1 MTDDMAKYYFR
12 TLSFLALTLFFMTAC
27 SSGSDD
33 STPIVPTTGTMTVSQ
48 SGSTATPQNPAKSSA
63 GTPAAVTLSQKS
75 SYNDPDGSVYTCEPK
90 ATVTLTTKEPQ
101 VKAKSFAE
109 LTTIQQNISQTQ
121 QGQNPVTYQTT
132 QTFTLGGQ
140 TLTFELSHEVYTY
153 TTSTKQQVEMPY
165 LKLSAAKNGEA
176 KTETRSTSGA
186 EIAVTGIRLIPV
198 ATRGSYTT
206 EQAYKVHVSFTV
218 DATAMNAS
226 TPQSQTLSFE
236 ASYNAI
242 VETTTEYADPQ
253 TTFSYTLYTQG
264 TASTQ
269 SPFTM
274 DDQAQQMT
282 TAWEQVA
289 QYTYFSLDELA
300 TKVITREPKANVK
313 LFTSKD
319 TLWATT
325 KDELEKFV
333 ATDAVITQ
341 EGTSPLVTKGQKTF
355 SIAGKDISLNWS
367 YETYDNVNAEGTEVA
382 MPHLEL
388 SEPQIV
394 SVQATEL
401 PNVTIP
407 GKATKVYEVE
417 ICLSQELKSVDAPE
431 DKVETVEYIV
441 KCIGIIEVKLA
452 KVVYRK
458 DWEWVEPHDNI
469 MLAYYPMVHR
479 DRIYS
484 TGEIFTD
491 TFRDYGHVAFITS
504 STQPEIS
511 ELGGGERDEEGV
523 KFFYK
528 VGTKTNIADSIIT
541 MTGSVS
547 VPDFSLVQ
555 RTVDCVTGVDS
566 FIYRYSTAGEWEKYV
581 EGKCYTDLDIP
592 LEGVEIIGADS
603 VSKKPSGW
611 YFYAPTYDH
620 ERSYAYNNHFEI
632 IKLFLRVCVYD
643 QFLVIDGQMINF
655 LEFRKPA
662 KFNFTEKRISMP
674 NGAPGLAIKY
684 EAHLEF
690 LGRNFYGAITDTIYQ
705 QKPTAPQGAAAPSVR
720 QQNMRRSAPVWHDPS
735 PRRSQPLRLPPPY
748 RDLPTFEY
756 GGDPFTPKR

>member
-1 MTDDMAKYYFR
+1 MTDDMAKHFFR
-12 TLSFLALTLFFMTAC
+12 TLSFLALTLFLMTAC

-33 STPIVPTTGTMTVSQ
+33 STPIVPTTGTITVSQ

-90 ATVTLTTKEPQ
+90 ATVTLTTKESQ

-140 TLTFELSHEVYTY
+140 TLTFDLSHEVYTY

-206 EQAYKVHVSFTV
+206 EQAYEVRVSFAV

-236 ASYNAI
+236 ASYDAI

-300 TKVITREPKANVK
+300 TKVVTREPKANVT
-313 LFTSKD
+313 LVASKD
-319 TLWATT
+319 TLWATD
-325 KDELEKFV
+325 KEQLEKLV

-367 YETYDNVNAEGTEVA
+367 YETYDNVNAEGTDVA

-394 SVQATEL
+394 SAKATEL

-407 GKATKVYEVE
+407 GKAAKVYEVE
-417 ICLSQELKSVDAPE
+417 IRLSQELKSVDAPE
-431 DKVETVEYIV
+431 SKSETIEYIV
-441 KCIGIIEVKLA
+441 KCIGVIEVKLA

-458 DWEWVEPHDNI
+458 DWEWVDSHDNI
-469 MLAYYPMVHR
+469 LLAYYPMVHR

-484 TGEIFTD
+484 TGETFTD
-491 TFRDYGHVAFITS
+491 TFRDYGHLASSHMAFSI
-504 STQPEIS
+504 
-511 ELGGGERDEEGV
+511 GGEPVQTVSD
-523 KFFYK
+523 
-528 VGTKTNIADSIIT
+528 GTLVRTMWPDDYRDSIHIR
-541 MTGSVS
+541 SFSAS
-547 VPDFSLVQ
+547 VPNLSKVFDVYAYEG
-555 RTVDCVTGVDS
+555 D
-566 FIYRYSTAGEWEKYV
+566 IPEYRYITPLPGAWDEYIMDKTYEN
-581 EGKCYTDLDIP
+581 LDIS
-592 LEGVEIIGADS
+592 LEGVEVTGANS
-603 VSKKPSGW
+603 SSSKPSGW
-611 YFYAPTYDH
+611 Y
-620 ERSYAYNNHFEI
+620 AYMPDCLYNSFVCIYNDEFRLLQGEMHI
-632 IKLFLRVCVYD
+632 LFYD
-643 QFLVIDGQMINF
+643 QFLVIDGQMITF
-655 LEFRKPA
+655 LEYRGPMHFSYHKD
-662 KFNFTEKRISMP
+662 NITMP
-674 NGAPGLAIKY
+674 NGAPGFVYTTEFRQKF
-684 EAHLEF
+684 LEK
-690 LGRNFYGAITDTIYQ
+690 NFYISRVDSIYQ
-705 QKPTAPQGAAAPSVR
+705 QKSTAPQAAAAPSVR
-720 QQNMRRSAPVWHDPS
+720 QQNMRRSAPVWHGPS

>member
-12 TLSFLALTLFFMTAC
+12 TLSFLALTLFLMTSC

-140 TLTFELSHEVYTY
+140 TLTFDLSHEVYTY

-186 EIAVTGIRLIPV
+186 EIAVTGILLIPV

-206 EQAYKVHVSFTV
+206 EQAYEVHVSFTV

-325 KDELEKFV
+325 KEELEKFV

-355 SIAGKDISLNWS
+355 SIKGKDILFDWS
-367 YETYDNVNAEGTEVA
+367 YESYDKVIAEGTEVA
-382 MPHLEL
+382 MPHLEF

-417 ICLSQELKSVDAPE
+417 IRLSQVLKSVDALE
-431 DKVETVEYIV
+431 SKSETIEYVV
-441 KCIGIIEVKLA
+441 KCIGAIEVKLV

-458 DWEWVEPHDNI
+458 DWEWRDSHDN
-469 MLAYYPMVHR
+469 MLLAYYPMVYR

-484 TGEIFTD
+484 TGETFTD
-491 TFRDYGHVAFITS
+491 TFRDYGHLASSYMAFSI
-504 STQPEIS
+504 
-511 ELGGGERDEEGV
+511 GGEPVQTVSD
-523 KFFYK
+523 
-528 VGTKTNIADSIIT
+528 GTLIRTMWPDDYRDSIHIR
-541 MTGSVS
+541 SFSAS
-547 VPDFSLVQ
+547 VPNLSKVFDVFEAEGITPEHSYN
-555 RTVDCVTGVDS
+555 TPPPG
-566 FIYRYSTAGEWEKYV
+566 AWEEYILDKDY
-581 EGKCYTDLDIP
+581 EGQDIS
-592 LEGVEIIGADS
+592 LEGVEVIGANS
-603 VSKKPSGW
+603 TSAKPSGW
-611 YFYAPTYDH
+611 YAYCPDH
-620 ERSYAYNNHFEI
+620 DYCSFVCIYGDEFRLLQGEMHI
-632 IKLFLRVCVYD
+632 LFDD
-643 QFLVIDGQMINF
+643 QFLIIDGQMITF
-655 LEFRKPA
+655 LEYRGPMQFSYHKDYI
-662 KFNFTEKRISMP
+662 TMP
-674 NGAPGLAIKY
+674 NGAPGFVYTTEFRQKF
-684 EAHLEF
+684 LEK
-690 LGRNFYGAITDTIYQ
+690 NFYISRVDSIYQ
-705 QKPTAPQGAAAPSVR
+705 QKPTAPQAAAAPSVR

>member
-1 MTDDMAKYYFR
+1 MTDDMAKHFFR

-33 STPIVPTTGTMTVSQ
+33 STPIVPTTGTITVSQ

-90 ATVTLTTKEPQ
+90 ATVTLTTKESQ

-140 TLTFELSHEVYTY
+140 TLTFDLSHEVYTY

-176 KTETRSTSGA
+176 KAETRSTSGA

-206 EQAYKVHVSFTV
+206 EQAYEVRVSFAV

-236 ASYNAI
+236 ASYDAI

-300 TKVITREPKANVK
+300 TKVVTREPKANVT
-313 LFTSKD
+313 LVASKD
-319 TLWATT
+319 TLWATD
-325 KDELEKFV
+325 KEQLEKLV

-367 YETYDNVNAEGTEVA
+367 YETYDNVNAEGTDVA

-394 SVQATEL
+394 SAKATEL

-407 GKATKVYEVE
+407 GKAAKVYEVE
-417 ICLSQELKSVDAPE
+417 IRLSQELKSVDAPE
-431 DKVETVEYIV
+431 SKSETIEYVV
-441 KCIGIIEVKLA
+441 KCIGAIEVKLV

-458 DWEWVEPHDNI
+458 DWEWRDSHDNI
-469 MLAYYPMVHR
+469 LLAYYPMVHR

-484 TGEIFTD
+484 TGETFTD
-491 TFRDYGHVAFITS
+491 TFRDYGHLASSYMEFIGTDSVKDVSDGKVRCSMS
-504 STQPEIS
+504 SEDY
-511 ELGGGERDEEGV
+511 R
-523 KFFYK
+523 
-528 VGTKTNIADSIIT
+528 DSIHVICF
-541 MTGSVS
+541 SAAVPNLSKVIDVFEVS
-547 VPDFSLVQ
+547 GDMP
-555 RTVDCVTGVDS
+555 VDCYITPPPG
-566 FIYRYSTAGEWEKYV
+566 AWEEYILDKDY
-581 EGKCYTDLDIP
+581 EGQDIS
-592 LEGVEIIGADS
+592 LEGVEVVGANS
-603 VSKKPSGW
+603 TSAKTSGW
-611 YFYAPTYDH
+611 Y
-620 ERSYAYNNHFEI
+620 AYCPDYLYHSF
-632 IKLFLRVCVYD
+632 VCVYGDETRFDGAMHIHFYD
-643 QFLVIDGQMINF
+643 QFLIIDGQMITF
-655 LEFRKPA
+655 LEYRGPMQ
-662 KFNFTEKRISMP
+662 FNYHKDYITMP
-674 NGAPGLAIKY
+674 NGAPGFVY
-684 EAHLEF
+684 TTEFRQRFLEK
-690 LGRNFYGAITDTIYQ
+690 NFYFSRVDSIYQ
-705 QKPTAPQGAAAPSVR
+705 QKPTAPQAAAAPSVR
-720 QQNMRRSAPVWHDPS
+720 QHNMRRSASVWHDPS

>member
-90 ATVTLTTKEPQ
+90 ATVTLTTKESQ

-140 TLTFELSHEVYTY
+140 TLTFELCHEVYTY

-355 SIAGKDISLNWS
+355 SIKGKDILFDWS
-367 YETYDNVNAEGTEVA
+367 YESYDKVIAEGTEVA

-394 SVQATEL
+394 SIQATEL

-407 GKATKVYEVE
+407 GKAAKVYEVE
-417 ICLSQELKSVDAPE
+417 IRLSQELKSVDAPE
-431 DKVETVEYIV
+431 SKSETIEYVV
-441 KCIGIIEVKLA
+441 KCIGAIEVKLV

-458 DWEWVEPHDNI
+458 DWEWRDSHDN
-469 MLAYYPMVHR
+469 MLLAYYPMVHR

-484 TGEIFTD
+484 TGETFTD
-491 TFRDYGHVAFITS
+491 TFRDYGHFASSYMRFIGTDSVKEVSDGKVRCSMS
-504 STQPEIS
+504 SEDY
-511 ELGGGERDEEGV
+511 R
-523 KFFYK
+523 
-528 VGTKTNIADSIIT
+528 DSIHIICFSAAVPNLSKVIDVLEVSGDMPADHYIT
-541 MTGSVS
+541 PPPG
-547 VPDFSLVQ
+547 
-555 RTVDCVTGVDS
+555 
-566 FIYRYSTAGEWEKYV
+566 AWEEYILDKDY
-581 EGKCYTDLDIP
+581 EGQDIS
-592 LEGVEIIGADS
+592 LEGIAVIGANCAS
-603 VSKKPSGW
+603 AKPSGW
-611 YFYAPTYDH
+611 Y
-620 ERSYAYNNHFEI
+620 AYCPDYLYHSF
-632 IKLFLRVCVYD
+632 VCVYGDETRFDGEMHILFYD
-643 QFLVIDGQMINF
+643 QFLVIDGQMITF
-655 LEFRKPA
+655 LEYRGPMQFSYHKDYI
-662 KFNFTEKRISMP
+662 TMP
-674 NGAPGLAIKY
+674 NGAPGFVYTTEFRQK
-684 EAHLEF
+684 F
-690 LGRNFYGAITDTIYQ
+690 LGKNFYISRVDSIYQ
-705 QKPTAPQGAAAPSVR
+705 QKPTAPQAAAAPSVR